1 MCIWWY
7 ILQNYNYKLHFQNLC
22 IYHHIP
28 HVSIRNFQ
36 NLSIYHI
43 PHVSMGTLATENL
56 DVCTACDRE
65 IATYSWPWEKT
76 GDSFC
81 RSTWIYI
88 LRFSFPRRRRRL
100 LQQQEDGGVIEYL
113 QLDWMDDG
121 TDGWK
126 KLHDNDVLYY
136 M

>member
-1 MCIWWY
+1 
-7 ILQNYNYKLHFQNLC
+7 
-22 IYHHIP
+22 
-28 HVSIRNFQ
+28 
-36 NLSIYHI
+36 
-43 PHVSMGTLATENL
+43 
-56 DVCTACDRE
+56 
-65 IATYSWPWEKT
+65 
-76 GDSFC
+76 
-81 RSTWIYI
+81 
-88 LRFSFPRRRRRL
+88 L